1 MILYGGID
9 LHSNNLVLV
18 ISDETDRVLFEK
30 RLSND
35 LSSVLSALSPY
46 RDQLQGIAIESTF
59 NWYWLVDG
67 LEEAGL
73 PSTSGQHSSVAAIQ
87 RLEIQR

>member
-18 ISDETDRVLFEK
+18 ISDETDQVLFEK

-35 LSSVLSALSPY
+35 LSSVLSVLSSY

-59 NWYWLVDG
+59 NWYWLV
-67 LEEAGL
+67 E
-73 PSTSGQHSSVAAIQ
+73 V
-87 RLEIQR
+87 